1 MINIQYGVMLKGN
14 VKSGNGVDLSGSII
28 CGKSA
33 PMPDYSGPYTITPTE
48 STQTLNTKDKT
59 ICILKDNLGD
69 CSNNGLS
76 ARYDRLQM
84 ISESEMLDF
93 VGNTENVVVRIDRLL
108 FGKIMPVLVPFELYR
123 DYKTHRLPVMFGGNF
138 AYTSDSRFNWDY
150 PLPIHDRVESWE
162 EYESYSN

>member
-1 MINIQYGVMLKGN
+1 MIAVYVFRD
-14 VKSGNGVDLSGSII
+14 DL
-28 CGKSA
+28 A
-33 PMPDYSGPYTITPTE
+33 
-48 STQTLNTKDKT
+48 
-59 ICILKDNLGD
+59 D
-69 CSNNGLS
+69 CSNNGVS
-76 ARYDRLQM
+76 ARYKRLQM

-93 VGNTENVVVRIDRLL
+93 VGNTENVVVRIDRVL
-108 FGKIMPVLVPFELYR
+108 FGKIMPVLVPFDLYR